1 MAARA
6 FLFGVFFA
14 KPFILGCF
22 LNGFCQ
28 RINSNYAIKKN
39 NEKIMIVMK
48 ERAQD
53 KVERERKG
61 EKGNEKG
68 HKGRCV
74 RSCDLEVESFDF
86 IQ

>member
-1 MAARA
+1 
-6 FLFGVFFA
+6 
-14 KPFILGCF
+14 
-22 LNGFCQ
+22 
-28 RINSNYAIKKN
+28 
-39 NEKIMIVMK
+39 MIVMK